1 VKNNIRIPLLFIC
14 FGLTAFFGWRMWQLD
29 QVRELWGHLPLG
41 LFLFGWLGLMIA
53 LLPRLSSSPHRWQN
67 LGLATLS
74 GVLLAAG
81 FPPSPLTPLMFVGF
95 VPLLLIEHRIS
106 QQEGNKKGRTFF
118 KYAYHTLILWNILT
132 TFWVANSAL
141 VAGLVAIV
149 VNSLLMA
156 IPLLLYQRTKK
167 VIPRFAMASL
177 VSYWI
182 LFEYFH
188 LRWEL
193 TWPWLTLGNSF
204 AQYPSWVQW
213 YEYTGHLGGS
223 LWILLANW
231 LLFRWIKGPLLE
243 GSNWNHRRL
252 LTSVLWILA
261 PLTISV
267 VWYLNFE
274 EPEHPGGPI
283 EIAIVQPNYEPH
295 YEKFDVS
302 EKVQLQ
308 HFLNLSDSI
317 VRPETQYLLYPETVF
332 GLIQDKSLGKE
343 PYTRAMKSFVDSS
356 KQLTL
361 ISGLS
366 VYHVF
371 EPDEPHSANVRVQE
385 RRNRPPMYWE
395 SYNAA
400 VQIDKGMEEIPL
412 YKKSKLVPGA
422 ESFPF
427 KDVLFFMEPLV
438 DQLGGSTAGLAT
450 QATRSVFQNQS
461 GFRVGPVICYESIFG
476 AYYTGYVREGAQLL
490 FIMTN
495 DGWWDNTAGHK
506 QHLRFAS
513 LRAIETRRS
522 IARAAN
528 TGISAFINQ
537 RGDIVQQTRY
547 DESATL
553 RHALMPSDCITFY
566 VYWGDMIG
574 RICGFLAAIL
584 LLNTLVRPIT
594 RKEETPA

>member
-302 EKVQLQ
+302 GEGPTST
-308 HFLNLSDSI
+308 F
-317 VRPETQYLLYPETVF
+317 PELIRLHCSSGNPIPAIPRDRIWTHPGQIPGERALYP
-332 GLIQDKSLGKE
+332 
-343 PYTRAMKSFVDSS
+343 R
-356 KQLTL
+356 
-361 ISGLS
+361 
-366 VYHVF
+366 H
-371 EPDEPHSANVRVQE
+371 
-385 RRNRPPMYWE
+385 
-395 SYNAA
+395 
-400 VQIDKGMEEIPL
+400 EI
-412 YKKSKLVPGA
+412 
-422 ESFPF
+422 
-427 KDVLFFMEPLV
+427 
-438 DQLGGSTAGLAT
+438 
-450 QATRSVFQNQS
+450 
-461 GFRVGPVICYESIFG
+461 
-476 AYYTGYVREGAQLL
+476 
-490 FIMTN
+490 
-495 DGWWDNTAGHK
+495 
-506 QHLRFAS
+506 
-513 LRAIETRRS
+513 
-522 IARAAN
+522 
-528 TGISAFINQ
+528 
-537 RGDIVQQTRY
+537 
-547 DESATL
+547 
-553 RHALMPSDCITFY
+553 
-566 VYWGDMIG
+566 
-574 RICGFLAAIL
+574 ICG
-584 LLNTLVRPIT
+584 
-594 RKEETPA
+594 